1 MSQFK
6 RLFVMLGPQ
15 MRHTPALQ
23 RAAAL
28 AESSG
33 ALLDIN
39 VCVDDVDTFG
49 LMSDPRERERLLAD
63 IRLWL
68 ADEAQ
73 YLSNAGLDVS
83 TELLLTRDPLAA
95 VLQQVERL
103 GCDLLIKDVQHEP
116 VLKRLLVTP
125 LDWQLLKES
134 PVAVHLVS
142 EIRCPMPRQVA
153 AAVDLVA
160 HGTGES
166 LDEAVIATAHALA
179 LQCNAEFH
187 LVHVCDA
194 ARTHIA
200 DFGAG
205 TVTMPGF
212 NTSVRDAQ
220 HKAFNRLGDHH
231 QIPLERRHFLEGAA
245 TRAIARFVS
254 HGRTDVIVMGNHRHD
269 ALQAFL
275 GGTTAHVLE
284 HPLCNVLA
292 IKGSR

>member
-15 MRHTPALQ
+15 MRYSPALQ

-39 VCVDDVDTFG
+39 IFVDDVDTFG
-49 LMSDPRERERLLAD
+49 LMGDSRERERLLD
-63 IRLWL
+63 DNRQWL
-68 ADEAQ
+68 ADAAEQ
-73 YLSNAGLDVS
+73 LRDSGLDVS
-83 TELLLTRDPLAA
+83 TELLLTRDPLSS
-95 VLQQVERL
+95 VIEQIERL
-103 GCDLLIKDVQHEP
+103 GCDLLVKDVQHEP

-125 LDWQLLKES
+125 LDWQLLKDS

-142 EIRCPMPRQVA
+142 DIRLPLPRQVA
-153 AAVDLVA
+153 AAVDLNS
-160 HGTGES
+160 HGAGEH
-166 LDEAVIATAHALA
+166 LDQQVIHSAHALA
-179 LQCNAEFH
+179 LQCNAELH
-187 LVHVCDA
+187 LLHVCDA

-212 NTSVRDAQ
+212 DSSVRVAQ
-220 HKAFNRLGDHH
+220 RAAFNRLGDHH
-231 QIPLERRHFLEGAA
+231 EIALERRHFLEGPAIK
-245 TRAIARFVS
+245 AIAHYIAQSRV
-254 HGRTDVIVMGNHRHD
+254 DVIVMGNHRHD
-269 ALQAFL
+269 AMQTFL

-292 IKGSR
+292 IKATR

>member
-15 MRHTPALQ
+15 MRHSPALQ
-23 RAAAL
+23 RAVAL

-33 ALLDIN
+33 ALLDID
-39 VCVDDVDTFG
+39 VFVDDVDTFG
-49 LMSDPRERERLLAD
+49 LMSEPGEKERLLGN

-68 ADEAQ
+68 ADTAEQ
-73 YLSNAGLDVS
+73 LQDRGLDAS
-83 TELLLTRDPLAA
+83 TDLLLTRDPLAA

-103 GCDLLIKDVQHEP
+103 GCDLMVKDVQHEP
-116 VLKRLLVTP
+116 ILKRLLVTP
-125 LDWQLLKES
+125 LDWQLLKQS

-142 EIRCPMPRQVA
+142 EIRCPLPRQIA
-153 AAVDLVA
+153 AAVDLMA
-160 HGTGES
+160 HGAGET
-166 LDEAVIATAHALA
+166 LDPQVIATAHALA
-179 LQCNAEFH
+179 LQCNAELH
-187 LVHVCDA
+187 LLHVCDA
-194 ARTHIA
+194 SRTHIA

-212 NTSVRDAQ
+212 EGSVRDAQ
-220 HKAFNRLGDHH
+220 HKAFDRLGDHH
-231 QIPLERRHFLEGAA
+231 EIPLERRHFLEGAA

-254 HGRTDVIVMGNHRHD
+254 QGRTDVIVMGNHRHD

-284 HPLCNVLA
+284 YPLCNVLA
-292 IKGSR
+292 IKGLR

>member
-15 MRHTPALQ
+15 MRYSPALQ

-39 VCVDDVDTFG
+39 IFVDDVDTFG
-49 LMSDPRERERLLAD
+49 LMGDSRERERLLD
-63 IRLWL
+63 DNRRWL
-68 ADEAQ
+68 ADAAEQ
-73 YLSNAGLDVS
+73 LRDSGLDVS
-83 TELLLTRDPLAA
+83 TELLLTRDPLGS
-95 VLQQVERL
+95 VIEQIERL
-103 GCDLLIKDVQHEP
+103 GCDLLVKDVQHEP

-125 LDWQLLKES
+125 LDWQLLKDS

-142 EIRCPMPRQVA
+142 DIRLPLPRQVA
-153 AAVDLVA
+153 AAVDLNS
-160 HGTGES
+160 HGAGEH
-166 LDEAVIATAHALA
+166 LDEQVIHSAHALA
-179 LQCNAEFH
+179 LQCNAELH
-187 LVHVCDA
+187 LLHVCDA
-194 ARTHIA
+194 TKTHIA

-212 NTSVRDAQ
+212 DGSVRAAQ
-220 HKAFNRLGDHH
+220 RAAFNRLGDHH
-231 QIPLERRHFLEGAA
+231 EIALERRHFLEGPAIK
-245 TRAIARFVS
+245 AIAHYIAQSRV
-254 HGRTDVIVMGNHRHD
+254 DVIVMGNHRHD
-269 ALQAFL
+269 AMQTFL

-292 IKGSR
+292 IKAVR